1 MSQLQE
7 DQLFANRYRL
17 LKRLGSGAFSE
28 VWKAED
34 VEAGN
39 LVVAIKIYAPDKGMD
54 EDGVKIFSQ
63 EFAIVFNVSHQNLLR
78 PNYFD
83 KNNGSPFLV
92 LPFCE
97 NGSALKL
104 IGNNPTEEEVVRF
117 LHDVSAGLAYLH
129 KQNPPIIHQ
138 DIKPDNILIDING
151 DYKLTDFGISTRIR
165 STLRRSVGNAHSAG
179 TMAYMAP
186 ERFGEHNQPV
196 KASDIWSLGATVYE
210 IMCEDAPF
218 GELGGVSLK
227 SGAEIPEVKGNYSPE
242 LKQLV
247 ENCLAKD
254 PWNRPTAEEIRK
266 KTELYLA
273 TERWYQNVNYSQEK
287 ETKTHN
293 SAEGTKLENVK
304 PLDEG
309 QSGTG
314 WIIAGYIFALL
325 GGWLSIVIGL
335 SIAIKKELTI
345 DGQKIFKYKKSTRN
359 HGWAIFAIGMIS
371 IIICYIITLA

>member
-1 MSQLQE
+1 MLEQNQI
-7 DQLFANRYRL
+7 FANRYRL
-17 LKRLGSGAFSE
+17 IKRLGSGAFSE

-34 VEAGN
+34 TKAGN
-39 LVVAIKIYAPDKGMD
+39 LTVAIKIYAPDKGMD
-54 EDGVKIFSQ
+54 EDGIAIFSQ
-63 EFAIVFNVSHQNLLR
+63 EFSLVFNVSHQNLLK
-78 PNYFD
+78 PTYFD
-83 KNNGSPFLV
+83 ECNGSPFLV

-97 NGSALKL
+97 NGSAMKL
-104 IGNNPTEEEVVRF
+104 IGATPSEREVVHL
-117 LHDVSAGLAYLH
+117 LHDVAAGLEYLH
-129 KQNPPIIHQ
+129 RQNPPIIHQ
-138 DIKPDNILIDING
+138 DVKPDNILIDSNG
-151 DYKLTDFGISTRIR
+151 DYKLTDFGISMHIR
-165 STLRRSVGNAHSAG
+165 STLRRSVGKESAG

-186 ERFGEHNQPV
+186 ERFERNPAPI

-210 IMCEDAPF
+210 IINADAPF

-325 GGWLSIVIGL
+325 GGWFGLAIGI
-335 SIAIKKELTI
+335 SIATGKERTT
-345 DGQKIFKYKKSTRN
+345 DGQRILKYKKSTRN
-359 HGWAIFAIGMIS
+359 HGWAIFVIGVISMI
-371 IIICYIITLA
+371 IWNIALA

>member
-1 MSQLQE
+1 MLEQNQI
-7 DQLFANRYRL
+7 FANRYRL
-17 LKRLGSGAFSE
+17 IKRLGSGAFSE

-34 VEAGN
+34 TKAGN
-39 LVVAIKIYAPDKGMD
+39 LTVAIKIYAPDKGMD
-54 EDGVKIFSQ
+54 EDGIAIFSQ
-63 EFAIVFNVSHQNLLR
+63 EFLLVFNVSHQNLLK
-78 PNYFD
+78 PTYFD
-83 KNNGSPFLV
+83 ECNGSPFLV

-97 NGSALKL
+97 NGSAMKL
-104 IGNNPTEEEVVRF
+104 IGATPSEREVVHL
-117 LHDVSAGLAYLH
+117 LHDVAAGLEYLH
-129 KQNPPIIHQ
+129 RQNPPIIHQ
-138 DIKPDNILIDING
+138 DVKPDNILIDSNG
-151 DYKLTDFGISTRIR
+151 DYKLTDFGISMHIR
-165 STLRRSVGNAHSAG
+165 STLRRSVGKESAG

-186 ERFGEHNQPV
+186 ERFERNPAPI

-210 IMCEDAPF
+210 IINADAPF

-325 GGWLSIVIGL
+325 GGWFGLAIGI
-335 SIAIKKELTI
+335 SIATGKERTT
-345 DGQKIFKYKKSTRN
+345 DGQRILKYKKSTRN
-359 HGWAIFAIGMIS
+359 HGWAIFVIGVISMI
-371 IIICYIITLA
+371 IWNIALA

>member
-325 GGWLSIVIGL
+325 GGWFGLAIGI
-335 SIAIKKELTI
+335 SIATGKERTT
-345 DGQKIFKYKKSTRN
+345 DGQRILKYKKSTRN
-359 HGWAIFAIGMIS
+359 HGWAIFVIGVISMI
-371 IIICYIITLA
+371 IWNIALA